1 MVVSKAKRMARR
13 TNSQMRERRVAASQT
28 NSSTRT
34 CFTAP
39 TISNTFARPYL
50 NKINNSG
57 FFFLGPRIKLKEG
70 DQGKGRHL
78 IFERETAGGQGVGG
92 GSFLS

>member
-13 TNSQMRERRVAASQT
+13 TNSQMRERMVAPSQT

-39 TISNTFARPYL
+39 TISSTFARPYL

-57 FFFLGPRIKLKEG
+57 IFFLGPQKKIREG
-70 DQGKGRHL
+70 VHGEVIRYLNGN
-78 IFERETAGGQGVGG
+78 
-92 GSFLS
+92 S